1 MRPKRFSS
9 LLGGQAGVKKQS
21 GSGLPLRTNNAL
33 ILTDDAEFARLLS
46 ACWQMERQLP
56 GLSVVTSEL
65 WKNGDPV
72 HCDLVVV
79 GPIKHQHPSEI
90 LAAIAPSTAV
100 IFCAPSDPQELG
112 PLRKRYP
119 RLLHVPLREDW
130 AQVVLLVAGESLR
143 RTEALRLL
151 KQAEQRATQNA
162 NDAVLGRYMT
172 DMKHSVNNAMT
183 SLLGNAELLLLEPGE
198 LSAQSLAQIKTIH
211 TMALRINEIMQ
222 RFSSL
227 TSEMRDSETS
237 SQAETDEGAA
247 ALFPRR

>member
-1 MRPKRFSS
+1 LQTTS
-9 LLGGQAGVKKQS
+9 
-21 GSGLPLRTNNAL
+21 AL
-33 ILTDDAEFARLLS
+33 ILTDDSEFARLLT

-56 GLSVVTSEL
+56 GLSVVTSNL
-65 WKNGDPV
+65 CKNGDTV
-72 HCDLVVV
+72 SCDLIVI
-79 GPIKHQHPSEI
+79 GPLKEQRPAELLSS
-90 LAAIAPSTAV
+90 IAPSTAV
-100 IFCAPSDPQELG
+100 ILCAPSDPKELG
-112 PLRKRYP
+112 VLRKRYP

-143 RTEALRLL
+143 RTEALRLAR
-151 KQAEQRATQNA
+151 QAEQRAAQNA

-227 TSEMRDSETS
+227 ATEMRGVETP
-237 SQAETDEGAA
+237 SQPETEDAA
-247 ALFPRR
+247 ATPIPRR